1 MLSIYKNCETFYKTI
16 NCGYKIV
23 IGFYKTTEQS
33 LYLLNCYCFTKECVL
48 FMLFLV
54 TDGGIHT
61 ADYLWTHGV
70 RPKSIT
76 FNRDQLLEDITYG
89 DEETDIVLF
98 VVHGCTTIRLGEV
111 YVIIEEL
118 LNAANIKDFVVMSN
132 IPLSTKRFKP
142 PIQYHYYEGDIM
154 GKDIYLRRSDDYT
167 GASMVKV
174 KEHPLKQFMNES
186 VSEKDVDMQLVE
198 RRYLEAE
205 PDGVALSDIYRAR
218 LFKDKD

>member
-1 MLSIYKNCETFYKTI
+1 M
-16 NCGYKIV
+16 
-23 IGFYKTTEQS
+23 
-33 LYLLNCYCFTKECVL
+33 LYLI
-48 FMLFLV
+48 

-70 RPKSIT
+70 HPKSIT

-98 VVHGCTTIRLGEV
+98 VIHGCTTIRLGEA

-154 GKDIYLRRSDDYT
+154 GKEIYLRRSDDYA
-167 GASMVKV
+167 GSSMVKV
-174 KEHPLKQFMNES
+174 KEHPLQQFMNEATPLD
-186 VSEKDVDMQLVE
+186 EVDCQLVE
-198 RRYLEAE
+198 RRYLESE

-218 LFKDKD
+218 LFKGKD